1 MPNESILRQ
10 RQQNMTKPIHRTPN
24 SKFRRTIVDV
34 LYCLELLLLQTQ
46 LERTRNSRKTSAC
59 VCYLSGPDFW
69 GLVNPEWNLCSKG
82 RRQSPIN
89 IDPQHLLFDPQLNL
103 VRVDKHKVCTLL
115 LYVYLYSATHVDNFA
130 KY

>member
-34 LYCLELLLLQTQ
+34 LYCLECYRLNLKEHEIQEKHL
-46 LERTRNSRKTSAC
+46 C